1 MARPPVS
8 TATGRPPSPLQTQ
21 TSGSIEQHVRLLAD
35 AINRKADITVTPT
48 FAAVLLM
55 APSGRIWRLTVD
67 DAGVIS
73 TELLPP

>member
-8 TATGRPPSPLQTQ
+8 TATGRPPAPLQTQ
-21 TSGSIEQHVRLLAD
+21 TSGSLAQHVRLLTD
-35 AINRKADITVTPT
+35 AVNRKADITVQPT

-55 APSGRIWRLTVD
+55 APSGGIWRVTVD

-73 TELLPP
+73 TELVPV